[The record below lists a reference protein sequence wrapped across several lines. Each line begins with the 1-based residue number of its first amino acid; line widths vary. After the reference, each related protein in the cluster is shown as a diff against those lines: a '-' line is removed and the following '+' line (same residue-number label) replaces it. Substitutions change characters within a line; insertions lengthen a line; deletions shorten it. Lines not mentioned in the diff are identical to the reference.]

1 MRKAVGPG
9 AVRGAVAV
17 AALLTLVAAGCQ
29 GSEARARGSARVLRL
44 GIFPNLT
51 HAPGYVA
58 LGAGIFERVM
68 GPTEVR
74 ITVFNS
80 GSDAGTALLS
90 GSIDATYIG
99 PGPTAALWVRSG
111 KVAVVSGAT
120 LGGASFVVRKGSGIR
135 SPEDLHGKRIAVPGE
150 CNTQDVALRTW
161 LHEQGLRTREE
172 GGDVAVAVVDNPD
185 LPGLF
190 RSGGVDGAWEPE
202 PYPSLLVAQGLA
214 TPFLDEADLWPGGRW
229 VTTQLLV
236 NTTYLGAHPEVVR
249 RLVRANVEAIR
260 MMNEDPERAKRVAQ
274 SQLAL
279 AGAPSLDQAVVDEAW
294 SKLTF
299 TWDPAAAS
307 QVEMARDAFGV
318 GCLDEDPTDLED
330 LYRLDDLNGIL
341 RDMGEPE
348 VEGP

>member
-1 MRKAVGPG
+1 MEGIAGRAG
-9 AVRGAVAV
+9 RRAV
-17 AALLTLVAAGCQ
+17 AAAAVVALLAAGCQ

-58 LGAGIFERVM
+58 QGAGIFDRVM
-68 GPTEVR
+68 GSTEVE

-99 PGPTAALWVRSG
+99 PGPTAALWVQSG

-135 SPEDLHGKRIAVPGE
+135 AAEDLRGKRIAVPGE

-161 LHEQGLRTREE
+161 LHDHGLETREE

-185 LPGLF
+185 LLGLF

-202 PYPSLLVAQGLA
+202 PYPSLLVAEGLA
-214 TPFLDEADLWPGGRW
+214 TPFVDEADLWPGGRW

-236 NTTYLGAHPEVVR
+236 NTTYLEAHPDVVR
-249 RLVRANVEAIR
+249 RLVRANVEAIQT
-260 MMNEDPERAKRVAQ
+260 MQQDPDQAKRVAQ
-274 SQLAL
+274 AQLAL
-279 AGAPSLDQAVVDEAW
+279 AGAPSLDQAVVDQAW

-299 TWDPAAAS
+299 TWDPAAS
-307 QVEMARDAFGV
+307 SMVEMARNAYDV
-318 GCLDEDPTDLED
+318 GCLDEEPSDLLN
-330 LYRLDDLNGIL
+330 LYELDVLNGVL
-341 RDMGEPE
+341 RDLGEPR
-348 VEGP
+348 VQLPS

>member
-1 MRKAVGPG
+1 MR
-9 AVRGAVAV
+9 RLI
-17 AALLTLVAAGCQ
+17 AATLALATLAAGCQ

-58 LGAGIFERVM
+58 LGAGIFDRVM
-68 GPTEVR
+68 GGTRVEV
-74 ITVFNS
+74 TVFNS

-90 GSIDATYIG
+90 GSIDATYVG
-99 PGPTAALWVRSG
+99 PGPTAALWVQSG

-120 LGGASFVVRKGSGIR
+120 LGGASFVVRKGSGIQR
-135 SPEDLHGKRIAVPGE
+135 PEDLHGKRIAVPGE

-161 LHEQGLRTREE
+161 LHEQGLETREE

-202 PYPSLLVAQGLA
+202 PYPSLLVAEGLA
-214 TPFLDEADLWPGGRW
+214 TPFLDEAGLWPGGRW

-236 NTTYLGAHPEVVR
+236 NTIYLEAHPDVVR

-260 MMNEDPERAKRVAQ
+260 MMQRDPEEAKRVAQ

-279 AGAPSLDQAVVDEAW
+279 AGAPSLDQAVIDEAW

-299 TWDPAAAS
+299 SWDPAIDS
-307 QVEMARDAFGV
+307 QVEMARNAYAV
-318 GCLDEDPTDLED
+318 GCLDEEPSDILDV
-330 LYRLDDLNGIL
+330 YRLDELNAVL
-341 RDMGEPE
+341 RTLGEPE
-348 VEGP
+348 VEVPAG

>member
-1 MRKAVGPG
+1 MR
-9 AVRGAVAV
+9 RAVALRGSRRAV
-17 AALLTLVAAGCQ
+17 AAAALLTLIAVGCQ
-29 GSEARARGSARVLRL
+29 GSEVRARGSARVLRL

-58 LGAGIFERVM
+58 LGAGIFDRVM
-68 GPTEVR
+68 GPTRVEV
-74 ITVFNS
+74 TVFNS
-80 GSDAGTALLS
+80 GSDAGIALLS

-111 KVAVVSGAT
+111 KVAVVSGAAV
-120 LGGASFVVRKGSGIR
+120 GGASFVVRTGAGVR
-135 SPEDLHGKRIAVPGE
+135 SPGDLHGKRIAVPGE

-172 GGDVAVAVVDNPD
+172 GGDIAVAVVDNPD

-202 PYPSLLVAQGLA
+202 PYPSLLVNQGLA
-214 TPFLDEADLWPGGRW
+214 TPFLDEAELWPDGRW

-236 NTTYLGAHPEVVR
+236 STTYLEAHPDVVR

-260 MMNEDPERAKRVAQ
+260 LMNRDPDAAKRVAL

-279 AGAPSLDQAVVDEAW
+279 AGAPPLDRAVVDEAW

-299 TWDPAAAS
+299 TWDPAAAT
-307 QVEMARDAFGV
+307 QVAMARNAYQA
-318 GCLDEDPTDLED
+318 GCLDEEPTDFED
-330 LYRLDDLNGIL
+330 LYRLEDLNGIL

>member
-1 MRKAVGPG
+1 MR
-9 AVRGAVAV
+9 RLIV
-17 AALLTLVAAGCQ
+17 AAAVLALLAAGCQ

-58 LGAGIFERVM
+58 LGAGIFDRVM
-68 GPTEVR
+68 GSTEVR
-74 ITVFNS
+74 VTVLNS

-99 PGPTAALWVRSG
+99 PGPTAALWARSG

-120 LGGASFVVRKGSGIR
+120 LGGASFVVREGSGIR
-135 SPEDLHGKRIAVPGE
+135 RPEDLHGRRIAVPGE

-161 LHEQGLRTREE
+161 LRDQGLETREE
-172 GGDVAVAVVDNPD
+172 GGDVAVAAVDNPD

-190 RSGGVDGAWEPE
+190 RSGGVDGAWVPE

-214 TPFLDEADLWPGGRW
+214 TRFLDEADLWPGGRW

-236 NTTYLGAHPEVVR
+236 NTTYLEAHPEVVR

-260 MMNEDPERAKRVAQ
+260 VMQEDPDQAKRVAQ
-274 SQLAL
+274 AQLAL

-294 SKLTF
+294 SELTF

-307 QVEMARDAFGV
+307 QVEMARDAYEI
-318 GCLDEDPTDLED
+318 GCLDEEPSDILDV
-330 LYRLDDLNGIL
+330 YRLGPLNAVL
-341 RDMGEPE
+341 RGLGEPE
-348 VEGP
+348 VELPS